1 MRIANIIK
9 NDVVNGIG
17 VSVSLFVQGCPFHCE
32 GCFNKDTWD
41 FNGGYETNTLK
52 GDIVKAISEN
62 GITRNFSILGGEPL
76 CQNNR
81 EMVKEIIS
89 AVKIAYPNIKIC
101 LWTGYTLEELQ
112 KENDESL
119 DFILANLNYLI
130 DGRFVQE
137 QKDLTL
143 KWRGSRNQN
152 IYELTKEKKYVKIN
166 M

>member
-17 VSVSLFVQGCPFHCE
+17 VSVSLFVQGCPFHCK
-32 GCFNKDTWD
+32 GCFNEKSWD
-41 FNGGYETNTLK
+41 FEGGYETNSLK
-52 GDIVKAISEN
+52 GDIIKAICEN
-62 GITRNFSILGGEPL
+62 DIVRNFSILGGEPL
-76 CQNNR
+76 CQTNKK
-81 EMVKEIIS
+81 MVKDVIS
-89 AVKIAYPNIKIC
+89 AVRVAYPNIKIC

-112 KENDESL
+112 EFIDEDL
-119 DFILANLNYLI
+119 NFILKNINYLI
-130 DGRFVQE
+130 DGRFIE
-137 QKDLTL
+137 SEKDLTL

>member
-17 VSVSLFVQGCPFHCE
+17 VSVSLFVQGCPFHCQ

-76 CQNNR
+76 CKENR
-81 EMVKEIIS
+81 LMVKEVLS

-101 LWTGYTLEELQ
+101 LWTGFTLEELQ
-112 KENDESL
+112 EIKDENL
-119 DFILANLNYLI
+119 DFILTNINYLI
-130 DGRFVQE
+130 DEQFNE
-137 QKDLTL
+137 SQKDLTL

-152 IYELTKEKKYVKIN
+152 IYELTEDKKYVKIN
-166 M
+166 V